1 MSFMI
6 ENDTLYSLA
15 NFVYLVYMRYK
26 EYNPN
31 KVLEKAI
38 ELFWKNGVSGCSIND
53 LVEYTG
59 VNRFSL
65 YNEFD
70 NKQGIL
76 YASFDLYR
84 ERFCKSKFSILDK
97 DGELIQ
103 VIIEFFMSFLEDER
117 VVPGCYIIHV
127 GTELADS
134 DALVKENLK
143 SYLNEI
149 ETLFSTLLIKHGHS
163 EVKSNFLSKHLLGLY
178 CTAMSFCLIHT
189 REEQEKYLLNGIQ
202 LILSDNG

>member
-1 MSFMI
+1 
-6 ENDTLYSLA
+6 
-15 NFVYLVYMRYK
+15 MRYK

-38 ELFWKNGVSGCSIND
+38 ELFWKNGVNGCSIND
-53 LVEYTG
+53 LVEHTG

-65 YNEFD
+65 YNEFE

-76 YASFDLYR
+76 YASFNLYR
-84 ERFCKSKFSILDK
+84 ERFCNSKFSILNN
-97 DGELIQ
+97 DGNLIN
-103 VIIEFFMSFLEDER
+103 ILIDFFMSFLEDTR
-117 VVPGCYIIHV
+117 FVPGCYIIHV

-134 DALVKENLK
+134 DQLVKENLN
-143 SYLNEI
+143 SYLNDI
-149 ETLFSTLLIKHGHS
+149 DDLFSNLLLRHGRS
-163 EVKSNFLSKHLLGLY
+163 EANSKFLSKHLLGLY

-189 REEQEKYLLNGIQ
+189 REEQEQYLLNGIQ